1 MDEGFLFL
9 LGKKEKKSG
18 TFREIFISME
28 KRGFFIKESDQK
40 PPLSL
45 AWNSTGFGSC
55 SSQGG
60 GNTSPPVVCHAG
72 PDWRRNS

>member
-1 MDEGFLFL
+1 LW
-9 LGKKEKKSG
+9 KKEKISG

-45 AWNSTGFGSC
+45 AWDSLGSGSC

-60 GNTSPPVVCHAG
+60 GNAPPHGVCHAG
-72 PDWRRNS
+72 HDWRRNS